1 MSLFNQLTGHVNR
14 FAGQALDGLIGLKN
28 NAVGQTLAATEA
40 VPALLGGLMH
50 RDRTDTHVHPM
61 INDALLQARK
71 NAGGGTV
78 KYEHYPNTPGGIAGK
93 LIYGTVAPDD
103 FKYTNGIPTGVV
115 QKFDTDKTPLQAGI
129 ETLVGPG
136 LKPQLKPWKPAEA
149 LLAAVQD
156 KGLTTHD
163 VDFNSTEA
171 TPPATNAIN
180 LLSGYLGNITNAL
193 SPKSVP
199 NVPVSNSSSYSV
211 KSGDTLSDIA
221 ALTGISVADLVSKNK
236 IANPNLIN
244 VGQTLN
250 Y

>member
-1 MSLFNQLTGHVNR
+1 MSLFDQLTGHVNR
-14 FAGQALDGLIGLKN
+14 FAGQSLDTLKGLKN
-28 NAVGQTLAATEA
+28 NAVGSTWAAQEA

-50 RDRTDTHVHPM
+50 RDRTDTHVNPA
-61 INDALLQARK
+61 INDALLQAHE
-71 NAGGGTV
+71 NAGGGIV
-78 KYEHYPNTPGGIAGK
+78 KYEHYPNTAGGVAGK
-93 LIYGTVAPDD
+93 LVYGAVAPHE
-103 FKYTNGIPTGVV
+103 FKYTNGVPTGVR
-115 QKFDTDKTPLQAGI
+115 QKYDTDQTPLQAGI
-129 ETLVGPG
+129 QTLIGPG
-136 LKPQLKPWKPAEA
+136 GKPQLKPWKPAEA

-171 TPPATNAIN
+171 PSPVTKATN

-199 NVPVSNSSSYSV
+199 NVPVSDSSSYSV

-244 VGQTLN
+244 VGQTIN